1 MIKLSKFYI
10 LLSCTA
16 LCILGCGKELSAPE
30 EEKKPVQ
37 AVEESQ
43 TEDKEESIAQTATE
57 AENDREQLQ
66 SDTKY
71 HPIKKG
77 AVDYLSVVGI
87 KAEPGTQIAMI
98 GTDSK
103 NQFWN
108 LVKKGAQ
115 DAVADLNTSLGYTGK
130 NKISLTFTAPKKEDV
145 IEQINIIDQFL
156 DKAPDALCIAFT
168 DASACKTQIQMAKN
182 DGIKMIAFD
191 TADDAQLTEALVSTD
206 NKAAASEAA
215 ANLYESIGFE
225 VKVAI
230 LVHNSLTQT
239 GQDRKQAIVD
249 ELANRYNDKNIQFVD
264 IVYLAQEE
272 RSSEEILDQL
282 LDRNPDLAGII
293 CTDLHTTEMV
303 IDYVKKLEEQTFN
316 VAGFDTSDKI
326 IKAVEDGTLIG
337 TMSQDPYGMGYATIT
352 TAVRTVSGQAKSS
365 RIESCHQWIEQS
377 NLMSEE
383 VQCLL
388 NYDSESK

>member
-10 LLSCTA
+10 LLSCMA
-16 LCILGCGKELSAPE
+16 LCIFGCGKKTEAPE
-30 EEKKPVQ
+30 PVQ
-37 AVEESQ
+37 TVEEAQ
-43 TEDKEESIAQTATE
+43 PENQEETTVQTATE

-77 AVDYLSVVGI
+77 AVDYLSVTGI

-98 GTDSK
+98 GSDSK
-103 NQFWN
+103 SEFWDQ
-108 LVKKGAQ
+108 VRKGAQ
-115 DAVADLNTSLGYTGK
+115 DAVADLNTYLGYTGK

-156 DKAPDALCIAFT
+156 DKAPNALCIAFT

-182 DGIKMIAFD
+182 DGIKIIAFD
-191 TADDAQLTEALVSTD
+191 SADDAQLTEALVATD
-206 NKAAASEAA
+206 NKAAAAEAA
-215 ANLYESIGFE
+215 AKLYESIGFE
-225 VKVAI
+225 GKVAI

-264 IVYLAQEE
+264 IVYLAQED
-272 RSSEEILDQL
+272 RSSEEILDKL
-282 LDRNPDLAGII
+282 LERNPDLAGII

-303 IDYVKKLEEQTFN
+303 IDYVKKLEEQTFS

-352 TAVRTVSGQAKSS
+352 TAVRSVSGQAKASK
-365 RIESCHQWIEQS
+365 IESCHQWIEQS

-388 NYDSESK
+388 NHDSESK

>member
-16 LCILGCGKELSAPE
+16 LCIFGCGKKTEAPE
-30 EEKKPVQ
+30 QATEPVQ
-37 AVEESQ
+37 TVAEVQPKEQEE
-43 TEDKEESIAQTATE
+43 TTVQTATE

-77 AVDYLSVVGI
+77 AVDYLSVTGI
-87 KAEPGTQIAMI
+87 NAEPGTQIAMI
-98 GTDSK
+98 ASDSK
-103 NQFWN
+103 NEFWDQ
-108 LVKKGAQ
+108 VKKGAQ
-115 DAVADLNTSLGYTGK
+115 DAVADLNTYLGYTGK

-156 DKAPDALCIAFT
+156 DKAPNALCIAFT

-182 DGIKMIAFD
+182 DGIKIVAFD
-191 TADDAQLTEALVSTD
+191 SADDAQLTEALVATD
-206 NKAAASEAA
+206 NQAAAAEAA
-215 ANLYESIGFE
+215 AKLYESIGFE
-225 VKVAI
+225 GKVAI

-264 IVYLAQEE
+264 IVYLAQED
-272 RSSEEILDQL
+272 RSSEEILDNL
-282 LDRNPDLAGII
+282 LERNPDLAGII

-303 IDYVKKLEEQTFN
+303 IDYVKKLEEQTFS
-316 VAGFDTSDKI
+316 VAGFDASDKI

-352 TAVRTVSGQAKSS
+352 TAVRSISGQAKAS
-365 RIESCHQWIEQS
+365 RVVSGHQWIEQS
-377 NLMSEE
+377 NLTSEE
-383 VQCLL
+383 VLCLL
-388 NYDSESK
+388 NHDSN